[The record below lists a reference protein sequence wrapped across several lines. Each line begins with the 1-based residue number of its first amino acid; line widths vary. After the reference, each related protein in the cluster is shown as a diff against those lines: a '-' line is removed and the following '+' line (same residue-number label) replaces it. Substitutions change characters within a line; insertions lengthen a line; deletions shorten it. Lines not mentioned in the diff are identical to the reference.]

1 MDLLNPH
8 NNPRRLLFKDEGN
21 AALEEPPHSSKRELW
36 FFNFC
41 LAVGGKDSE
50 TQDQ

>member
-8 NNPRRLLFKDEGN
+8 NNPMRLLLKDEEN
-21 AALEEPPHSSKRELW
+21 MALEEPPHNSKSELW

-41 LAVGGKDSE
+41 LTVGGKESE
-50 TQDQ
+50 I

>member
-1 MDLLNPH
+1 M
-8 NNPRRLLFKDEGN
+8 RLLFKGEEN
-21 AALEEPPHSSKRELW
+21 VALEEPPHNCKRELW

-41 LAVGGKDSE
+41 LAVGGKESE